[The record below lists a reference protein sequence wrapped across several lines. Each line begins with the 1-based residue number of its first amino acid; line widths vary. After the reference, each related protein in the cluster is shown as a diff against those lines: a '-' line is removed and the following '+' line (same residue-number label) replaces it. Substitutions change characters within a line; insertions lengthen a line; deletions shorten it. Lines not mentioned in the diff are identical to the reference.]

1 LTDLPSVEA
10 DIPVFCLRT
19 GTMGVR
25 YAAKE
30 SKILKTLC
38 ALEIQMYG
46 CELEDSIIQ
55 HQLTENCMS

>member
-10 DIPVFCLRT
+10 DIPVFSLRT
-19 GTMGVR
+19 GTMG
-25 YAAKE
+25 AKE
-30 SKILKTLC
+30 SKILKMLC